1 MMRPLNYLTILIC
14 AFAILL
20 SSCNTSS
27 SPPANAKEV
36 DVCVYGGTAAGVIA
50 AYSAKMMGKT
60 VILVKPGNYL
70 GKLTNRMNKANLNSG
85 VILFPWE

>member
-1 MMRPLNYLTILIC
+1 MRTML
-14 AFAILL
+14 
-20 SSCNTSS
+20 
-27 SPPANAKEV
+27 KK
-36 DVCVYGGTAAGVIA
+36 A